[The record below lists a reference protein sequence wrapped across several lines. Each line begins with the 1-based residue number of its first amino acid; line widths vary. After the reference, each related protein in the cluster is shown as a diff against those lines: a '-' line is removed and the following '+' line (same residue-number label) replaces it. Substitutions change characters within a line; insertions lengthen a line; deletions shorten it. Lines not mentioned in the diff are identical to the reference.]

1 MPARLLA
8 CLPARLPALPA
19 ALAQRMALPQT
30 ACLALSGPLPVPET
44 DGGRAWFEVFDSDG
58 DLIKPCSAGDSRRL
72 ESLTATLQSM
82 QQLLF
87 DVLPAVGGWRPG
99 QIQLLGFSQ
108 GGCVAL
114 ELARCCKGDRQLGG

>member
-1 MPARLLA
+1 MPLRTPA
-8 CLPARLPALPA
+8 CLPA
-19 ALAQRMALPQT
+19 ALAKRMALPQT
-30 ACLALSGPLPVPET
+30 ACLALSGPLAVPET
-44 DGGRAWFEVFDSDG
+44 DGGRAWFTVFDEDG
-58 DLIKPCSAGDSRRL
+58 ELIKPCSPGERRRA
-72 ESLTATLQSM
+72 ESLATALQAM

-87 DVLPAVGGWRPG
+87 DVLPAVGGWWPG

>member
-1 MPARLLA
+1 M
-8 CLPARLPALPA
+8 
-19 ALAQRMALPQT
+19 
-30 ACLALSGPLPVPET
+30 PET
-44 DGGRAWFEVFDSDG
+44 DGGRAWFTALDEDG
-58 DLIKPCSAGDSRRL
+58 ELITPCSAGDRRRV
-72 ESLTATLQSM
+72 ESLAAALQAM